1 MNINTRIIALSIL
14 LAFTVA
20 AVFGLYIMFSGHA
33 GHATDCPLMP
43 GAAVFCANFALVHIT
58 HWQSAFTAMFAE
70 VLLLIALAF
79 LCVGPELSKFPD
91 RQRVRLRTRERE
103 PDPQISRSATRKTTY
118 AGTRARSLDI
128 ISRAVLPRNPK
139 PQSARGCIG
148 FPYYLNYLT
157 SKLWKEINWLSEHCC
172 SLPS

>member
-1 MNINTRIIALSIL
+1 MNINTRIIAISIL

-103 PDPQISRSATRKTTY
+103 PDPPTLFQELFSQGILNRK
-118 AGTRARSLDI
+118 APEAALGFLI
-128 ISRAVLPRNPK
+128 I
-139 PQSARGCIG
+139 
-148 FPYYLNYLT
+148 
-157 SKLWKEINWLSEHCC
+157 
-172 SLPS
+172 

>member
-103 PDPQISRSATRKTTY
+103 PDPPTLFQELFSQGILNRK
-118 AGTRARSLDI
+118 APEAALGFLI
-128 ISRAVLPRNPK
+128 I
-139 PQSARGCIG
+139 
-148 FPYYLNYLT
+148 
-157 SKLWKEINWLSEHCC
+157 
-172 SLPS
+172 

>member
-91 RQRVRLRTRERE
+91 RQRVRLRTRERD
-103 PDPQISRSATRKTTY
+103 PDPSTLFQELFSQGILNRK
-118 AGTRARSLDI
+118 APEAALGFLI
-128 ISRAVLPRNPK
+128 I
-139 PQSARGCIG
+139 
-148 FPYYLNYLT
+148 
-157 SKLWKEINWLSEHCC
+157 
-172 SLPS
+172 